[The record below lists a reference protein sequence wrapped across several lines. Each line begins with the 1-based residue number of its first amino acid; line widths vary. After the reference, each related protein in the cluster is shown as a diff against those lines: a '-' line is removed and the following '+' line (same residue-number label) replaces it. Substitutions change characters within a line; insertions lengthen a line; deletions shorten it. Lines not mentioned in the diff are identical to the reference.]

1 MQGGNCGSLRGN
13 EAKKPPRWPR
23 LWRCYQKCAVTA
35 EQKKII
41 TKGKERIQEREMT
54 TVEMTTVEMTEM
66 VQKGGKAKEKWKN
79 VTGVAKQDTRG
90 RIARTTR
97 NVAFSAKQQ
106 TMTLTNVKRDCRQSA
121 SSATRRG
128 TVQDGTE
135 QIYVRNA
142 TRNIREYKDADDRQ
156 SR

>member
-1 MQGGNCGSLRGN
+1 M
-13 EAKKPPRWPR
+13 
-23 LWRCYQKCAVTA
+23 TA
-35 EQKKII
+35 EKRNAI

-90 RIARTTR
+90 RNARTTR
-97 NVAFSAKQQ
+97 NVASSANQL
-106 TMTLTNVKRDCRQSA
+106 TMTLTNVRRDCKQSVN
-121 SSATRRG
+121 SATRRG
-128 TVQDGTE
+128 TVLDGTYNINVKNVE
-135 QIYVRNA
+135 RN
-142 TRNIREYKDADDRQ
+142 TREYKDADDRQ